1 MYFTREAQIE
11 PEKTD
16 AANNGGKATASAE
29 HLSEHEPNVLTSVF
43 GGGAKGAAASNE
55 AWNLMRSPALSRRSN
70 AGLRVIALS
79 RAQQTQGNRYTQ
91 RLVSQIQLSSNR
103 SRLIQR
109 DCACGGIC
117 AKCSGKP
124 AESLTAAPAITDESQ
139 PSVQAQASGSTL
151 TTGPGDREVIPP
163 RTNGQPLNKATQSF
177 MGSRLGADF
186 SDVRVHSDHAAV
198 DSAEALGANAYTTGR
213 DIYFA
218 AGKYSP
224 ETLEGQHLL
233 AHELT
238 HVVQQNSAA
247 APDAHT
253 ASEESSGMQP
263 NANATAA
270 ISEPADPDER
280 QAEKIA
286 EQVTSQS
293 PINAA
298 EITPVDSHSIQRQEG
313 IALLGAAYQ
322 SAVLIGM
329 SSSYELKGNGEFD
342 PNIFLRTYIDDR
354 GGNALVNV
362 NFGNLAKGKLYVTK
376 TSSGDYTAG
385 PSALPMVHSEISP
398 PGGGQ
403 SLSLVV
409 SIGRGNEITG
419 SVGVTEPL
427 PPNSIG
433 AAYGSPEDQQRFLGL
448 LIGGTASHGKVE
460 NTKVQNEL
468 KDGHLNFWY
477 VFTNHL
483 NRGTFL
489 VGVASLVDESFAF
502 LGKLHT
508 EGKGMIPA
516 DTEIKRDKTGDL
528 IGKLQVRTDWEA
540 KGFKGSLALTYEEG
554 VLEIRGA
561 LKYDSPRVKGEL
573 NVLATE
579 EGRAWKAIEGQLAS
593 LQPVDS
599 GKSAGAPPAGGG
611 SAGTSGTGDRL
622 ALTGW
627 GVLKFVVTDKIDA
640 DAAFVVDP
648 DGYLTVRGTIRSA
661 HQITLMDA
669 KPTKEKT
676 FFDKDYSEMVYV
688 FWASGVR
695 ARAHV
700 KLTAGAVFGPLT
712 LHGITI
718 TGVYS
723 TRPDAGS
730 EIEISAKL
738 NLSASAKARLEA
750 EGELAARLG
759 TKYSYLGVSV
769 ASVALNL
776 SAEAEVRGV
785 VEAQPTIKRQT
796 KGSGS
801 ADDKPKYIIAGEL
814 FIGGEI
820 DLTFNADLI
829 FQAGPKVIHEIH
841 LGDKVFPIAGFGLTT
856 NVSYTLGSDETPEVE
871 YKKGNFEPARFIRQV
886 VQEKPPKDKPNEVTG
901 GFKEDGKEK
910 GKVGTGEIPDQPPT
924 TPKTQ
929 VIQFTMDARAHSLFL
944 TLGAPGE
951 PVSLEMASKR
961 GPIKSKISRAE
972 ADLIVIAATETD
984 ETARKKLSRRLDDLV
999 QASRDA
1005 DRVEMAASKL
1015 GIEPEATQMDVP
1027 GLKELGGELQDYG
1040 ERYKVTDLAEPA
1052 AGTTPPTV
1060 PAPSTGGPGTDPDAE
1075 EVMAA
1080 WTDLQKDQEVID
1092 QVRRI
1097 LNTGNLAKTQFA
1109 EIMNKAKGKTAG
1121 RRFLSKLEQLAV
1133 RNVSG
1138 TKVVL
1143 ADLEI
1148 GGNKFY
1154 GADFMLSYIEDN
1166 GLWGSVTQF
1175 EATMDDRRIDAV
1187 IVKTQYEFKSWTDF
1201 YVPTFLEQIGKDYA
1215 RNELRGVRWVF
1226 QRRLAKGDRD
1236 AIIKLME
1243 DALNDKELTRK
1254 YNIKRLDVPNI
1265 IAALDRVVIVY

>member
-1 MYFTREAQIE
+1 MYFTREAQVE
-11 PEKTD
+11 PESPVATHT
-16 AANNGGKATASAE
+16 GSVATATADQAE
-29 HLSEHEPNVLTSVF
+29 QYEPGVLSRVFSGSPGEPP
-43 GGGAKGAAASNE
+43 ASGTKR
-55 AWNLMRSPALSRRSN
+55 LLRSPALSSKSN
-70 AGLRVIALS
+70 SQVRVIALS
-79 RAQQTQGNRYTQ
+79 RAQQSQGNRYTQ
-91 RLVSQIQLSSNR
+91 RLVSQIHLSPDRNGQPS
-103 SRLIQR
+103 
-109 DCACGGIC
+109 
-117 AKCSGKP
+117 
-124 AESLTAAPAITDESQ
+124 ESLTVAPTEAPGPVVQTEAAGSPPAEPT
-139 PSVQAQASGSTL
+139 AGN
-151 TTGPGDREVIPP
+151 VIPSSS
-163 RTNGQPLNKATQSF
+163 NSHPLNEGTQSF
-177 MGSRLGADF
+177 MESRLGADF
-186 SDVRVHSDHAAV
+186 SDVRVHSDQAAAT
-198 DSAEALGANAYTTGR
+198 SAEALGANAYTTGR

-218 AGKYSP
+218 AGKYAP
-224 ETLEGQHLL
+224 ETSEGRHLL

-238 HVVQQNSAA
+238 HVVQQQGAHHATGEPGSMQQNAQAA
-247 APDAHT
+247 TVSH
-253 ASEESSGMQP
+253 
-263 NANATAA
+263 
-270 ISEPADPDER
+270 PADPDEK

-286 EQVTSQS
+286 EQVSSQS
-293 PINAA
+293 AID
-298 EITPVDSHSIQRQEG
+298 EITPVSSHPIQRQPSTRPVEF
-313 IALLGAAYQ
+313 ALLGPLFQ
-322 SAVLIGM
+322 TAVLLGM
-329 SSSYELKGNGEFD
+329 NSSYELKGNGKFE
-342 PNIFLRTYIDDR
+342 PGLSLRAYLYDQGDS
-354 GGNALVNV
+354 ALVNV
-362 NFGNLAKGKLYVTK
+362 NFGKLAQGKLYITK
-376 TSSGDYTAG
+376 SSSGDYSAG

-398 PGGGQ
+398 PKGGQ
-403 SLSLVV
+403 RLSLVV
-409 SIGRGNEITG
+409 SIGTGNEITG

-448 LIGGTASHGKVE
+448 LIGGTGSHGKVE
-460 NTKVQNEL
+460 NKKVQNEL

-483 NRGTFL
+483 NQGTFL
-489 VGVASLVDESFAF
+489 VGVASLVDESFMF

-528 IGKLQVRTDWEA
+528 IGKLQVRSSWEGM
-540 KGFKGSLALTYEEG
+540 GFKGSLDLTYEDG
-554 VLEIRGA
+554 VLAIRGT

-573 NVLATE
+573 NVVATE
-579 EGRAWKAIEGQLAS
+579 EGRAWKSIQGQLAA

-599 GKSAGAPPAGGG
+599 GKAAGAPAAAGGP
-611 SAGTSGTGDRL
+611 AGTSGTGERL
-622 ALTGW
+622 AIAGW

-676 FFDKDYSEMVYV
+676 FFDEDYSEMVYV
-688 FWASGVR
+688 FWATGVR

-723 TRPDAGS
+723 TRPDSGS

-759 TKYSYLGVSV
+759 TKYKYLGVSV

-801 ADDKPKYIIAGEL
+801 ADAKPKYIIGGEL

-820 DLTFNADLI
+820 DLTFSGDLI
-829 FQAGPKVIHEIH
+829 FKAGPKVIHEIH

-856 NVSYTLGSDETPEVE
+856 NVSYTIGSDETPEVE
-871 YKKGNFEPARFIRQV
+871 YKKGNFEPGRFIRQV

-910 GKVGTGEIPDQPPT
+910 GKVGTGDIPADPPT

-929 VIQFTMDARAHSLFL
+929 VIQFTMDGRGHSLFL
-944 TLGAPGE
+944 TLGAPGD
-951 PVSLEMASKR
+951 PVSLEMASTR
-961 GPIKSKISRAE
+961 GPVRPKIAKAQ
-972 ADLIVIAATETD
+972 ADLIAASVAETD
-984 ETARKKLSRRLDDLV
+984 ETARNKMVRRTQDLGR
-999 QASRDA
+999 ASQDA
-1005 DRVEMAASKL
+1005 DKVEQAASKL
-1015 GIEPEATQMDVP
+1015 GVEPEATQMDVP
-1027 GLKELGGELQDYG
+1027 GFKELGGELQDYG
-1040 ERYKVTDLAEPA
+1040 ERYHVTDLGESA

-1060 PAPSTGGPGTDPDAE
+1060 PTPAPGDPDAE

-1080 WTDLQKDQEVID
+1080 WTDLKKDQEVID

-1097 LNTGNLAKTQFA
+1097 LNTGNVPKAQFA
-1109 EIMNKAKGKTAG
+1109 EIMTKAKVNGAAG
-1121 RRFLSKLEQLAV
+1121 RRFLGKMEQLAV
-1133 RNVSG
+1133 RHISG
-1138 TKVVL
+1138 TTVVL
-1143 ADLEI
+1143 SDLAI
-1148 GGNKFY
+1148 GGNKFT
-1154 GADFMLSYIEDN
+1154 GADFMLNYIEN
-1166 GLWGSVTQF
+1166 EGLWGSVKKF
-1175 EATMDDRRIDAV
+1175 EVAMEDRRIDAV
-1187 IVKTQYEFKSWTDF
+1187 INKTQYEFKSWTDF
-1201 YVPTFLEQIGKDYA
+1201 RVATFMEQIGKDYE
-1215 RNELRGVRWVF
+1215 RNELSGVRWVF
-1226 QRRLAKGDRD
+1226 QRRLAGGDKA

-1254 YNIKRLDVPNI
+1254 YNIKRINVPDI